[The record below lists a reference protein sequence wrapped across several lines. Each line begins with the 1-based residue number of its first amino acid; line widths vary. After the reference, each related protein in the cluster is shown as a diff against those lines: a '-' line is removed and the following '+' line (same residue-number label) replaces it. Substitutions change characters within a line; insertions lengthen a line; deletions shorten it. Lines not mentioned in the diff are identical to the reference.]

1 MSGAFAIFE
10 RDFRKFLKSPV
21 MMFMTLLFPLFYLI
35 ILGNAIGGT
44 IHHIPIGM
52 TQTDLFYG
60 ETQEFQTTLE
70 AIQQTDLFDVTIYP
84 SEEIAKR
91 DLAEGRIYAAAVF
104 PADRND
110 ANTIRVYIDSSDS
123 FVPPLIENGF
133 SGIVHGLGI
142 SRVVESYQIY
152 GKVEYLQFFGVAIL
166 VMSIFMTSMMGGG
179 NALIRDRENGI
190 IEGYY
195 VTPVKRSSILLG
207 IIMSGSARAMLTS
220 SLLLIVDVLV
230 AGVIIRSLE
239 NFLLVIAVLLLISV
253 SITSFV
259 VSFASRFPNQ
269 QTYASTVGFFN
280 LLLFMTSGAFYPTIA
295 MPDWLRWIT
304 VINPEYYAVHAL
316 RSILLKGQGLA
327 YVGGDLLA
335 IAIFSIAAITFGI
348 LGFKRTLE

>member
-179 NALIRDRENGI
+179 NALIRDRERDHRRVLCNSCKTLKHSSW
-190 IEGYY
+190 YY
-195 VTPVKRSSILLG
+195 YEWI
-207 IIMSGSARAMLTS
+207 SASHAHL
-220 SLLLIVDVLV
+220 
-230 AGVIIRSLE
+230 
-239 NFLLVIAVLLLISV
+239 
-253 SITSFV
+253 
-259 VSFASRFPNQ
+259 
-269 QTYASTVGFFN
+269 
-280 LLLFMTSGAFYPTIA
+280 
-295 MPDWLRWIT
+295 IT
-304 VINPEYYAVHAL
+304 VVDCGCTGGRGDHPKPRKFPPCHRRALADQCQYHEFCRFFCLTVPKSTDVRLHSGLFQFALIHDQRCLLPDNCHA
-316 RSILLKGQGLA
+316 RLA
-327 YVGGDLLA
+327 PMDN
-335 IAIFSIAAITFGI
+335 
-348 LGFKRTLE
+348 RH